1 MGIYKINQTKTKL
14 RIGNTFEFS
23 EIKKMIELIL
33 LLESVQKLYIYPEI
47 VFKNFDLRSKTGAIK
62 YPKLYLEKKNSA
74 SSLLYR
80 STEQIVTIL
89 TNSFN
94 CQFLKVKGGK
104 YQCERNLSLKQLTKK
119 IRVEVLRITHYTEF
133 IVLTKILIRNKT

>member
-1 MGIYKINQTKTKL
+1 M
-14 RIGNTFEFS
+14 
-23 EIKKMIELIL
+23 
-33 LLESVQKLYIYPEI
+33 LLESVQKLYIYTEV
-47 VFKNFDLRSKTGAIK
+47 VFENFDLSSKTGTIK

-104 YQCERNLSLKQLTKK
+104 YQCERNLSLKQSTKK
-119 IRVEVLRITHYTEF
+119 IRVEVLKIIHYPEF
-133 IVLTKILIRNKT
+133 IVLAKN